1 MAGNICL
8 VVFLA
13 LLFSVASW
21 AVGPVDHAKASVSA
35 ISLSQSPNELTGKTY
50 DVYKV
55 LATNPGVYANTIAYL
70 ANNISSNRVT
80 QLVYSDAYST
90 ELPVYEVY
98 GYVYLVYTGDIND
111 WDYINTGTQIYVY
124 STGGSKIAGYQGTEV
139 PIPKYTSPGGGGG
152 GGAAQPQ
159 PTTTTTTE
167 TATITQTGNTAT
179 VTPNVA
185 AITSQLATGAINQV
199 TLAVPSTVTATA
211 LTVQMPSGLLQAL
224 ASTPVPVQVQAAG
237 VTVTLPA
244 TLFSTPAAQ
253 NAAQALN
260 ATLNLMISEVTSVM
274 SPQVQNAVNS
284 QPNANAYTAPVAVYQ
299 FSLEVVQPGQVAQ
312 PVTSFGG
319 GQAQVSVAYNQAQV
333 PPGLQEWRLNFYRV
347 AGNILTPVL
356 TWIDSINNIA
366 RMSLSHFSEYALI
379 GYNKSFADVSGHW
392 AQGTVELLASK
403 HIISGVD
410 ANNFAPNR
418 NITRAEFAA
427 LLQKMLGL
435 TAKTGQA
442 AFKDVQAGTWYYDA
456 VQAAY
461 QAGLVKGR
469 SAGVFDPQA
478 NITRQ
483 EMAAMIVRTLNY
495 LGVTTSLSQDQAS
508 ATLGQFA
515 DQASIAPWAREAAAV
530 AATKGIISGRS
541 GGNFAP
547 TANATRAESATMLYN
562 LIRSAGLLK

>member
-1 MAGNICL
+1 VQAAIQ
-8 VVFLA
+8 VE
-13 LLFSVASW
+13 
-21 AVGPVDHAKASVSA
+21 KASSYTDTSFSSYWIKAATDQEFTNTLQEIVEKIGLEDNNKVSKIVYTKQTVYGGVYGQVYIVA
-35 ISLSQSPNELTGKTY
+35 YSGDWAENFVNLTI
-50 DVYKV
+50 YKV
-55 LATNPGVYANTIAYL
+55 YDDLNATEGHQRI
-70 ANNISSNRVT
+70 
-80 QLVYSDAYST
+80 
-90 ELPVYEVY
+90 
-98 GYVYLVYTGDIND
+98 
-111 WDYINTGTQIYVY
+111 
-124 STGGSKIAGYQGTEV
+124 KV
-139 PIPKYTSPGGGGG
+139 PIPKTSSTPSSGLSPV
-152 GGAAQPQ
+152 QQ
-159 PTTTTTTE
+159 PTTTITTP